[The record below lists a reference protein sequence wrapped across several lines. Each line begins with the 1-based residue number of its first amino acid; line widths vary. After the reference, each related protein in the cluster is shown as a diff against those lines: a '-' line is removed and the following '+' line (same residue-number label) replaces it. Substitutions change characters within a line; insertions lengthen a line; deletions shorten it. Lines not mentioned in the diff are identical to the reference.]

1 MPASDEALGLLLV
14 AEDRTSAR
22 FVANLIERATEG
34 KDVRYWTWIQEA
46 SASSTD
52 GPPYFLRPKD
62 IKSVAAR
69 RRLGTSKLEAQNGF
83 ARQLQLST
91 LIARDLGSRA
101 VVFAIDNDN
110 KDKELRSTLDEARK
124 EVGAMVG
131 EMVSVVLSVALP
143 EIEAW
148 IIIDARER
156 VPSKVLD
163 EHRRRLGFDPTR
175 EAHRLVSRPPDAE
188 HECKRVFKA
197 LELEAEAHDAPLST
211 LDELQEWGKET
222 GLSAFIEE
230 VRQRLVPLLTR

>member
-22 FVANLIERATEG
+22 FVANLIERAMKG
-34 KDVRYWTWIQEA
+34 KDVRPWIWRETKRSQA
-46 SASSTD
+46 VDARLC
-52 GPPYFLRPKD
+52 YVRPKD
-62 IKSVAAR
+62 IKSVADELNLQA
-69 RRLGTSKLEAQNGF
+69 SKLKAQNGL
-83 ARQLQLST
+83 ARQLHQST
-91 LIARDLGSRA
+91 LIARHLGSRA
-101 VVFAIDNDN
+101 VVFAIDNDK
-110 KDKELRSTLDEARK
+110 KDKLLRSTLDEARK
-124 EVGAMVG
+124 EVGEVVG

-156 VPSKVLD
+156 VPPKVLD

-175 EAHRLVSRPPDAE
+175 EAHRLVSSPPDAE

-211 LDELQEWGKET
+211 LDELKEWGKET
-222 GLSAFIEE
+222 GLSALIEE
-230 VRQRLVPLLTR
+230 VDERLVPLLK